1 MHRCRPPLQEISGI
15 DAASLV
21 GYTHSMVIIADSKRR
36 VTLPKPAHPGD
47 AFALEAIGEG
57 QFLLSRLEK
66 PARKVKLSREAGF
79 LVASSGR
86 PITQVQTRALLD
98 EFP

>member
-1 MHRCRPPLQEISGI
+1 MP
-15 DAASLV
+15 
-21 GYTHSMVIIADSKRR
+21 KRR

-47 AFALEAIGEG
+47 AFAVETTGDG

-66 PARKVKLSREAGF
+66 PARKVKLSREQGF
-79 LVASSGR
+79 LVASTGR
-86 PITQVQTRALLD
+86 PITMAQTRALMD